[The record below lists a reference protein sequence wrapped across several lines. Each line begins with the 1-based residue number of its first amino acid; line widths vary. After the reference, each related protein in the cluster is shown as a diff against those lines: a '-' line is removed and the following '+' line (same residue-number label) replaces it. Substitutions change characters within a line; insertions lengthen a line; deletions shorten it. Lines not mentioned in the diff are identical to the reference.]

1 MEFNHSEVIMLL
13 LTAIGPLKVTIVCA
27 SLTAD
32 ASPEFLKRVAFRSV
46 LIALIVCI
54 VFAVLGEAILRL
66 LKVSIPAFQI
76 GGGIIVLLFSLD
88 MVMGSKQVDKD
99 SAGSP
104 EEKNA
109 EPSLDIAAYPLAIPL
124 MASVSGL
131 VAIVSLLAQRDDLGA
146 LLFLAGVIVAIMAIN
161 YVCLRS
167 CRYIVR
173 AVGPAAL
180 QVVGKIMGVILT
192 ALAVELI
199 LMGLIGLGL
208 IAKPGG
214 SPSRAESP
222 TARAPDVSGFTSQ
235 RILSRSGNSTEGT
248 VPDLPIIRIG
258 IGSSV
263 HTASYMQSSSCEER
277 FCEPIPSRRLA
288 RGFPAFHSTDHERET
303 DALFGLVYPWML
315 SSSERLP
322 AFQCL
327 DCGRL
332 FLSPVSARPLRQ
344 RADTRCG
351 PREQPPRRISGG
363 RSPDLGRGTRSS
375 AGTSRA
381 AECEAGRPEPLA
393 GQAARGG
400 DEPV

>member
-1 MEFNHSEVIMLL
+1 MEFNPSEVIMLL
-13 LTAIGPLKVTIVCA
+13 LATIGPLKVTIVCA
-27 SLTAD
+27 TLTAD

-66 LKVSIPAFQI
+66 FKVSVPAFQI

-88 MVMGSKQVDKD
+88 MVMGSKQADKD
-99 SAGSP
+99 GAGGP

-146 LLFLAGVIVAIMAIN
+146 LLYLAGVIVAIMAIN

-167 CRYIVR
+167 CQYIVR

-192 ALAVELI
+192 ALAVELV

-214 SPSRAESP
+214 SPSRAASSS
-222 TARAPDVSGFTSQ
+222 TAKAPDAQGFTSQ
-235 RILSRSGNSTEGT
+235 RILSRSGHSTGGT
-248 VPDLPIIRIG
+248 APDLPIKGIG
-258 IGSSV
+258 TGSSV
-263 HTASYMQSSSCEER
+263 HKAIACSH
-277 FCEPIPSRRLA
+277 RLA
-288 RGFPAFHSTDHERET
+288 RSVLASQSPRDDWPTDFPFSTRRPMRET

-322 AFQCL
+322 AFQAV

-332 FLSPVSARPLRQ
+332 PLSPVPARPLV
-344 RADTRCG
+344 TRRHPLRPQG
-351 PREQPPRRISGG
+351 ATAPTHPRRQEP
-363 RSPDLGRGTRSS
+363 RSRSRSS
-375 AGTSRA
+375 LIGCNVSSSRM
-381 AECEAGRPEPLA
+381 RSWPS
-393 GQAARGG
+393 RTNRWSSSSRR
-400 DEPV
+400 